1 MFFRETFLA
10 AVFTAVPALATANSV
25 NVYFGQNG
33 GANLTDV
40 CADPSFEYI
49 TVGFINTSPENAGQ
63 SGYPGD
69 NFAAHCWAGY
79 YSDNGIESELLN
91 DCPYLVPGIEICQKE
106 YGKKVLLSIGGY
118 TEDGSYSISSYENGV
133 EFATFIWGAFGPYTE
148 TWGDQPRPFDSADS
162 HVAVDGYDFDLEWT
176 GGKCLRPTMPVRT

>member
-1 MFFRETFLA
+1 MYFREAFVVA
-10 AVFTAVPALATANSV
+10 AFAAVPALATAASTV

-33 GANLTDV
+33 ATNLTEV

-49 TVGFINTSPENAGQ
+49 TLGFINTSPENAGL

-69 NFAAHCWAGY
+69 NFAGHCWAGY
-79 YSDNGIESELLN
+79 YSNNGIESELLN

-106 YGKKVLLSIGGY
+106 YGKKILLSVGGY
-118 TEDGSYSISSYENGV
+118 TETGSYSISSYQNGV
-133 EFATFIWGAFGPYTE
+133 EFAEFIWGAFGPYNE

-162 HVAVDGYDFDLEWT
+162 HIAVDGYDFDIEWT
-176 GGKCLRPTMPVRT
+176 AGKCLSW